1 MYERTVKGQ
10 VFFSPKVIK
19 SSTAIYI
26 CVLLVN
32 LSLNLNS
39 KSKNDILIPIQ
50 KFHSDKRQTSY
61 IQILDSNIKC
71 NLIRKGDPIKLWL
84 CLITSKCYRRVWFA
98 RKMQDIVFD
107 WPFKWGKYHSLLHHV
122 PHFVANQLHTRKQ
135 CNWFSSSLVPAKQ
148 AQTLNLHEKLFTL
161 ETKRFHCNEFSTKT
175 THP

>member
-107 WPFKWGKYHSLLHHV
+107 
-122 PHFVANQLHTRKQ
+122 
-135 CNWFSSSLVPAKQ
+135 
-148 AQTLNLHEKLFTL
+148 
-161 ETKRFHCNEFSTKT
+161 
-175 THP
+175 